1 MARQFGGH
9 KGRKLTQRTLM
20 QRLFTNIGWLLGG
33 RGINAVL
40 SLVYLALA
48 TRTLGLEMFGHFAA
62 IVAIGLVVTG
72 IANFQTW
79 QFIVRW
85 GAKGTQGDGHSA
97 RDATGFAIALDLLSV
112 AMGLVLAALM
122 VWSAPLWL
130 PLPEELLPLTFAY
143 CVVSLLSIRT
153 TPLGLLRLRFKY
165 ATATAAEAVQPIV
178 RAIGAV
184 LAWIY
189 MPTVTGFILAY
200 AVSEF
205 AVAIALWF
213 AAARNERIDLSAI
226 SLTRI
231 PARHKDAW
239 RFVWS
244 TNMSGSLTIAGKQIT
259 LLLVGAFG
267 GAALLGGFKV
277 ASQLG
282 QALVALAQAISKA
295 ILPELVHAKQD
306 ALVIAR
312 RMANVALVG
321 GAIAVLAAVVFG
333 RLGLDLI
340 AGDEFRGRGF
350 YWAMVILSV
359 AGAVELVGAS
369 LESLLVSAGRAGT
382 AFVVRAVPTL
392 LGFALLDLAIGW
404 NGALGAAF
412 TVIGA
417 SALAVIGFYVAILNL
432 AEIRF
437 DIASDQDAD
446 GSPEPPRP

>member
-1 MARQFGGH
+1 
-9 KGRKLTQRTLM
+9 
-20 QRLFTNIGWLLGG
+20 
-33 RGINAVL
+33 
-40 SLVYLALA
+40 
-48 TRTLGLEMFGHFAA
+48 
-62 IVAIGLVVTG
+62 
-72 IANFQTW
+72 
-79 QFIVRW
+79 
-85 GAKGTQGDGHSA
+85 
-97 RDATGFAIALDLLSV
+97 
-112 AMGLVLAALM
+112 
-122 VWSAPLWL
+122 
-130 PLPEELLPLTFAY
+130 
-143 CVVSLLSIRT
+143 
-153 TPLGLLRLRFKY
+153 
-165 ATATAAEAVQPIV
+165 
-178 RAIGAV
+178 
-184 LAWIY
+184 
-189 MPTVTGFILAY
+189 MPSVTGFILAY
-200 AVSEF
+200 AASEI

-267 GAALLGGFKV
+267 GAALLGGFRV

-295 ILPELVHAKQD
+295 ILPELVHAKED

-312 RMANVALVG
+312 RMANVALIG
-321 GAIAVLAAVVFG
+321 GIIAVLVAVVFG

-340 AGDEFRGRGF
+340 AGAEFRGRGF
-350 YWAMVILSV
+350 YWALVILSI

-382 AFVVRAVPTL
+382 AFVVRAAPTL
-392 LGFALLDLAIGW
+392 LGFGLLDLAIGW

-412 TVIGA
+412 TVLGA

-432 AEIRF
+432 SEIR
-437 DIASDQDAD
+437 IELE
-446 GSPEPPRP
+446 PEGEKP

>member
-1 MARQFGGH
+1 
-9 KGRKLTQRTLM
+9 M

-85 GAKGTQGDGHSA
+85 GANGTNGDGTAASE
-97 RDATGFAIALDLLSV
+97 ATGFAIALDLLSV
-112 AMGLVLAALM
+112 AMGTILAVLL

-130 PLPEELLPLTFAY
+130 PLPKELLPLTFGY
-143 CVVSLLSIRT
+143 CIISLLSIRT

-178 RAIGAV
+178 RTAGAV

-205 AVAIALWF
+205 AVAVALWF
-213 AAARNERIDLSAI
+213 AAARSERIDLSAL
-226 SLTRI
+226 SLSRI

-267 GAALLGGFKV
+267 GAALLGGFRV

-282 QALVALAQAISKA
+282 QALVALAQTISKA
-295 ILPELVHAKQD
+295 ILPELVHAKED

-312 RMANVALVG
+312 RMANVALIG
-321 GAIAVLAAVVFG
+321 GVLAVLVAVVFG

-340 AGDEFRGRGF
+340 AGSEFRGRGF
-350 YWAMVILSV
+350 YWALVILSI

-382 AFVVRAVPTL
+382 AFVVRAAPTL
-392 LGFALLDLAIGW
+392 LAFGLLDLAIGW

-412 TVIGA
+412 TVLGS

-432 AEIRF
+432 AEIR
-437 DIASDQDAD
+437 IEVE
-446 GSPEPPRP
+446 PESVND